1 MFRIMQLT
9 VEGVEVMANRRQRQ
23 RSKAVKLIP
32 IPYEVASEEEVK
44 KAMEGIRER
53 NAELLRRLAK

>member
-1 MFRIMQLT
+1 
-9 VEGVEVMANRRQRQ
+9 MANRRQRQ